1 MIKLTDR
8 KTIKIKNEG
17 GGNISSRNLINN
29 TRFKFPT
36 MNLFISAFLILLFFI
51 FSCALN
57 PSVAYIRFKNLGAGE
72 EIEKIS
78 VKRSFFAERFY
89 WEDHTAGIDETS
101 AGDYIGN
108 WPMKYGDYII
118 VELAA
123 GWYDEI
129 GFHVGNIV
137 IKLEDL
143 RFMDDTGDALIYHGN
158 NHLVHHRL
166 SNWDAATNLS
176 INLIITSNSCNYSDQ
191 GYDDIRYTSFS
202 AITSVSYTI
211 ETIPDTTTTM
221 ENLILF
227 DSNRKWI
234 TNSLTVSNR
243 ERIYFTCYSS
253 GKYFI
258 RTHLNDTHYSDD
270 DYYSHDYTVTI
281 RRY

>member
-1 MIKLTDR
+1 MLIFTEK
-8 KTIKIKNEG
+8 KTIKKNNEG
-17 GGNISSRNLINN
+17 YRNISPRNLGIHYML
-29 TRFKFPT
+29 KFPFMT
-36 MNLFISAFLILLFFI
+36 LLISAFLILLFFI

-57 PSVAYIRFKNLGAGE
+57 PSVAYIRFENLGTGE
-72 EIEKIS
+72 EVEKIS
-78 VKRSFFAERFY
+78 VKRGGFDERVY

-129 GFHVGNIV
+129 GFKVGNIE
-137 IKLEDL
+137 IELEDL
-143 RFMDDTGDALIYHGN
+143 RFMDDEGDALIYHGN
-158 NHLVHHRL
+158 NRLVHHRL
-166 SNWDAATNLS
+166 SNWNTATNLS
-176 INLIITSNSCNYSDQ
+176 VNVIITSNSCKYTNQ

-211 ETIPDTTTTM
+211 ETIPDATTTM
-221 ENLILF
+221 DNIILF
-227 DSNRKWI
+227 DSNKKWI
-234 TNSLTVSNR
+234 TNSNLISNM
-243 ERIYFTCYSS
+243 ERINFTCVSS
-253 GKYFI
+253 GKYYV
-258 RTHLNDTHYSDD
+258 RTHLSDTHYSDE